1 MTPQQDKPARRWRRW
16 AARLALA
23 FAAVLVLVAVAVA
36 VVLGSLDAPWMKAR
50 VQRIARDSA
59 GIDLDYRALKVRL
72 FSGVWL
78 DGLVVAT
85 PAPLASL
92 TPELARIDHLEATWS
107 LSSLLGGGPKIRT
120 VVIDG
125 VSVALAQDAAGRTSL
140 DLLGTGPRAPE
151 KPSPPTPLSRLA
163 AKIFSGAAPVG
174 RLDVTRVQAAS
185 VRAAADGTVQRDS
198 VRGLQVSLATRPAP
212 GGWAATVGLGS
223 ASTPLAVE
231 IARQGP
237 ATAAARLALALTA
250 NGAPDGFSLATDVR
264 VVSQDLVSVQVS
276 ELVHV
281 DAAVKPDPAHGRT
294 AVQLSRLAA
303 ADGALVVSLAA
314 DVPDAA
320 AGTQVLSVLAADA
333 HVDVAHLLGA
343 LPKGTV
349 PASLDGGAVQL
360 HVAHL
365 ELVGNTPRLTAG
377 GEARLDV
384 DLPRARL
391 AAPAGTVSV
400 DGVQVGVAATPAPDG
415 RLDARVSLR
424 VADAGATGQTR
435 AAVRGFRLQ
444 LRADGLRIDPA
455 SPAASTGALKVEGGV
470 ASLDLRTPAMRA
482 AVDRLGLRFDA
493 TLSGR
498 PPYAAN
504 LQIPVEGLRLFDGR
518 GRALFGN
525 PARVA
530 LSLSHVQ
537 PDAQRP
543 AASRGDLQATIALGP
558 VNASVDAHKRA
569 DDVDVDLA
577 VKADTLA
584 AVRPFL
590 PPDLARQVDW
600 DRVSVDL
607 QTKAHAERLS
617 GAAPLL
623 RQETN
628 LRVDGLRAGRSGAH
642 HLALRLRS
650 DGDARRHEA
659 DLSLSAEGLALD
671 GRASPDVRLQ
681 LTARADR
688 REPSGKLH
696 LDVDGPGHLVLDAS
710 AAVAGGSRRLDAD
723 VDLKVERLTL
733 GAALRPLLGAEGVDL
748 RRTSAR
754 VQAHAALTG
763 LIDRVGRGGEVRL
776 AGDPARTAGGNA
788 DLTVH
793 VAELGVV
800 AGATQVAL
808 GALDW
813 KVGLRGAAGRRRE
826 FSSDLRLAHVRLAS
840 GEQKL
845 ELAALQ
851 DTTAAALTGDPA
863 TGPAELTNQLAL
875 TGLQQDVAPFFPTEA
890 ITLDLA
896 ARRQADGLIQLSQVR
911 LTDAKAGTSLVL
923 GGAVDLGTDRRLSVR
938 GRFDQDLARL
948 RPLPQGIAATGR
960 VGLSFD
966 VDSPDLEA
974 FRTHALLTM
983 DRVDLRAPAAGVV
996 VEGADAQIP
1005 VDFRVV
1011 SGPKGFKIPREARV
1025 NPYASLRFIDQEPLQ
1040 AQSSFLSIARVTTP
1054 FVTIAPLAGNLS
1066 IDQNV
1071 LSLGQLEM
1079 GVRGGHVTGQCTL
1092 DWRGDDAKLETHI
1105 RASGVQ
1111 SSHGEPFDGDA
1122 ALVIST
1128 GERTIEGRAQIL
1140 RIGKR
1145 HLLDLLD
1152 VADPHR
1158 TDAAMNRVRHA
1169 LLLGYPDQVRIA
1181 FSHGF
1186 ASARVTLGG
1195 LASLIRIDEIRGIP
1209 TGSLLDKVLTPQP
1222 KSETE

>member
-1 MTPQQDKPARRWRRW
+1 
-16 AARLALA
+16 
-23 FAAVLVLVAVAVA
+23 V
-36 VVLGSLDAPWMKAR
+36 
-50 VQRIARDSA
+50 
-59 GIDLDYRALKVRL
+59 
-72 FSGVWL
+72 
-78 DGLVVAT
+78 
-85 PAPLASL
+85 
-92 TPELARIDHLEATWS
+92 
-107 LSSLLGGGPKIRT
+107 
-120 VVIDG
+120 
-125 VSVALAQDAAGRTSL
+125 
-140 DLLGTGPRAPE
+140 TGP
-151 KPSPPTPLSRLA
+151 
-163 AKIFSGAAPVG
+163 
-174 RLDVTRVQAAS
+174 
-185 VRAAADGTVQRDS
+185 
-198 VRGLQVSLATRPAP
+198 
-212 GGWAATVGLGS
+212 
-223 ASTPLAVE
+223 
-231 IARQGP
+231 
-237 ATAAARLALALTA
+237 
-250 NGAPDGFSLATDVR
+250 
-264 VVSQDLVSVQVS
+264 
-276 ELVHV
+276 
-281 DAAVKPDPAHGRT
+281 
-294 AVQLSRLAA
+294 
-303 ADGALVVSLAA
+303 
-314 DVPDAA
+314 
-320 AGTQVLSVLAADA
+320 
-333 HVDVAHLLGA
+333 
-343 LPKGTV
+343 
-349 PASLDGGAVQL
+349 
-360 HVAHL
+360 
-365 ELVGNTPRLTAG
+365 
-377 GEARLDV
+377 
-384 DLPRARL
+384 
-391 AAPAGTVSV
+391 
-400 DGVQVGVAATPAPDG
+400 
-415 RLDARVSLR
+415 
-424 VADAGATGQTR
+424 TR
-435 AAVRGFRLQ
+435 ASVRGFRLQ
-444 LRADGLRIDPA
+444 LRADGVRIDPA
-455 SPAASTGALKVEGGV
+455 SPAASTGAVKLEGGV
-470 ASLDLRTPAMRA
+470 ASLDLRTPALRA

-504 LQIPVEGLRLFDGR
+504 LQVPIEGLRLFDGR

-525 PARVA
+525 PARIA

-537 PDAQRP
+537 PDQQHP
-543 AASRGDLQATIALGP
+543 IASRGDLQATVALGP

-569 DDVDVDLA
+569 DDVDLDVA

-584 AVRPFL
+584 AARPFL
-590 PPDLARQVDW
+590 PPDLARQLDW
-600 DRVSVDL
+600 ERIAVDL

-617 GAAPLL
+617 AAAPLL

-628 LRVDGLRAGRSGAH
+628 LRVDGVRAGRSGARH
-642 HLALRLRS
+642 VALRLRS
-650 DGDARRHEA
+650 NGDARRHEA
-659 DLSLSAEGLALD
+659 DLSLSGEGLTLD
-671 GRASPDVRLQ
+671 GRSSPDVRLQ
-681 LTARADR
+681 LTASADR
-688 REPSGKLH
+688 RQPSGKLH
-696 LDVDGPGHLVLDAS
+696 LDVDGPGHLVLDAT
-710 AAVAGGSRRLDAD
+710 AAVAGASRRLDAD
-723 VDLKVERLTL
+723 VDLKVERLAL
-733 GAALRPLLGAEGVDL
+733 GPALRPLLGAEGVDL
-748 RRTSAR
+748 RRTAAR
-754 VQAHAALTG
+754 VQAHTALTG
-763 LIDRVGRGGEVRL
+763 LLDRAGRAGEVRL
-776 AGDPARTAGGNA
+776 ARDPARTAGGTA

-793 VAELGVV
+793 LADLGVV

-813 KVGLRGAAGRRRE
+813 KVGLRGAAGRRDL
-826 FSSDLRLAHVRLAS
+826 SSDLRLARVRLAS

-851 DTTAAALTGDPA
+851 DTAAASLTGDP
-863 TGPAELTNQLAL
+863 TSGPAELTNQLAL
-875 TGLQQDVAPFFPTEA
+875 TGLRQDVAPFFPTEA

-896 ARRQADGLIQLSQVR
+896 ARRQPDGLIQLSHIR

-948 RPLPQGIAATGR
+948 RPLPLGMTASGR

-974 FRTHALLTM
+974 FRTHALLAL

-1011 SGPKGFKIPREARV
+1011 SGPRGFKIPREARV

-1079 GVRGGHVTGQCTL
+1079 GVRGGRVTGQCTL
-1092 DWRGDDAKLETHI
+1092 DWRGEDAKLETHI

-1128 GERTIEGRAQIL
+1128 AERTIEGRAQIL

-1158 TDAAMNRVRHA
+1158 ADAAMNRVRHA